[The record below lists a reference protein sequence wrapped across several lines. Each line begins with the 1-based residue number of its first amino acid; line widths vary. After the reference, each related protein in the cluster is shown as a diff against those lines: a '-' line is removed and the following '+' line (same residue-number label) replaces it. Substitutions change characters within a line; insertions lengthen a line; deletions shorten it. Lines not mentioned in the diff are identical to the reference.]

1 MNDIIR
7 IVLETM
13 YRGMQLS
20 GLSNVLFFI
29 QDTKLPVMSIRFG
42 FGGSIEKIKK
52 WFKISFESPD
62 NIF

>member
-1 MNDIIR
+1 MSNFSLNDIIR

-29 QDTKLPVMSIRFG
+29 KDTRLPVMSIRFG
-42 FGGSIEKIKK
+42 FGAVSKK
-52 WFKISFESPD
+52 
-62 NIF
+62 